1 MSLDVPVNPSAAAT
15 SGGESEYGLPGRI
28 RAAQAAMAPFNRLF
42 EHSAYGRRDADDPE
56 NCDFV
61 FGNPHEMPLA
71 GFVSSLQ
78 HALTPRNQEWFAY
91 KLSEPRSQRIVATS
105 LGERRG
111 VPYEPEDIL
120 MTNGGFAA
128 IAVSLCALLDP
139 GDEVIFISPPWFFYE
154 PMILGYGGVPVRVAI
169 DRETLDLDLA
179 AIEAAIT
186 PRTKAI
192 LVNSPHNPT
201 GKIYPRSTL
210 DALGSVL
217 QDASERHGRPIYLLS
232 DEAYSRILFDDN
244 SYRSPTESYRH
255 SLLLYT
261 YGKTLLTPG
270 QRIGYIALPP
280 TLPGRAELR
289 EALMTAQMVVGFA
302 FPNALLQHSL
312 ADLEMLSIDI
322 PALQRKRDRMVAALQ
337 EIGYR
342 VRLPEGTFYLMVD
355 SPEPDDEAFAASL
368 AEHKVYVLP
377 GAMVE
382 LPGTFRLSLT
392 ANDEMIERSLAGF
405 RAAFS
410 AARTAVRA

>member
-1 MSLDVPVNPSAAAT
+1 MSLDVPIEPGSNIT
-15 SGGESEYGLPGRI
+15 NGGARGHALPGRI
-28 RAAQAAMAPFNRLF
+28 RASQRAMAPFNRLF
-42 EHSAYGRRDADDPE
+42 EHSAYGRRDPSDPD

-71 GFVSSLQ
+71 DLVSSLQ

-91 KLSEPRSQRIVATS
+91 KLSEPESQATVAAS
-105 LGERRG
+105 LRERRG
-111 VPYEPEDIL
+111 VAFQPEDIL
-120 MTNGGFAA
+120 MTNGAFAA

-139 GDEVIFISPPWFFYE
+139 GDEVVFISPPWFFYE
-154 PMILGYGGVPVRVAI
+154 PMIRGYGGVPVGVPI

-201 GKIYPRSTL
+201 GRIYPRSLL
-210 DALGSVL
+210 DALGALL
-217 QDASERHGRPIYLLS
+217 QEASRRHGRPIYLLS
-232 DEAYSRILFDDN
+232 DEAYSRILFDGN
-244 SYRSPTESYRH
+244 SYHSPTESYSH

-280 TLPGRAELR
+280 TMPDRAELR
-289 EALMTAQMVVGFA
+289 EALMTAQMIVGFA

-312 ADLEMLSIDI
+312 AELEKLSIDMA
-322 PALQRKRDRMVAALQ
+322 ALQRRRDRLVAALR
-337 EIGYR
+337 EMGYG
-342 VRLPEGTFYLMVD
+342 VRLPDATFYLMVD
-355 SPEPDDEAFAASL
+355 SPDPDDEAFAARL
-368 AEHKVYVLP
+368 AEHKIYVLP
-377 GAMVE
+377 GTIVE

-405 RAAFS
+405 EAA
-410 AARTAVRA
+410 AAAYA